1 MTATPA
7 DALLMSRRLAR
18 QLLAGGFLVVLIVI
32 AAVLPVPYVTLSPG
46 PVIDTLGEV
55 AGQPLINIDGAPVYA
70 TSGQLDLT
78 TVSENGGPGRRIS
91 LLEALAGWVRPT
103 VAVLPEGLLYPPDA
117 DPAQLE
123 EQNTEDMLESQD
135 AAKVAALRQ
144 AGVPIRSTVVV
155 SEVAADG
162 PSVGVLEA
170 GDVIVDVNG
179 VPVATPEN
187 LRDEVTSVQPGDVV
201 RLSIDRDGSEQSVD
215 VTTEAAAD
223 DPDRAVIGVVPTVGY
238 DSDVSVDIELDNV
251 GGPSAGLMFSLGIYD
266 KLTRGALTGGRHI
279 AGTGTMAV
287 DGSVGAIGGIQQKL
301 RAADAAGAEL
311 FLVPADNCAEALE
324 AAPDGLV
331 LVRVDSLRGA
341 TRALR
346 DLKLEGDLT
355 TLPACSAA

>member
-1 MTATPA
+1 
-7 DALLMSRRLAR
+7 MSRRLAR
-18 QLLAGGFLVVLIVI
+18 QLVAGGFLLVLIVV

-55 AGQPLINIDGAPVYA
+55 AGKPLISIEGAPVYD
-70 TSGQLDLT
+70 TTGQLDLT

-91 LLEALAGWVRPT
+91 LLEVLAGWVRPA

-123 EQNTEDMLESQD
+123 QQNTEDMLESQD
-135 AAKVAALRQ
+135 AATVAALRQ
-144 AGVPIRSTVVV
+144 ARVPVRPTAVV
-155 SEVAADG
+155 SEVAPDG
-162 PSVGVLEA
+162 PSAGVLEV
-170 GDVIVDVNG
+170 GDVIAAVNG
-179 VPVATPEN
+179 VAVATPED
-187 LRDEVTSVQPGDVV
+187 LRDEVTRAQPGDVV
-201 RLSIDRDGSEQSVD
+201 RLRIDRDGIGQSVL
-215 VTTEAAAD
+215 VTTQAAEG
-223 DPDRAVIGVVPTVGY
+223 DPERAVIGVVPTVGY
-238 DSDVSVDIELDNV
+238 DSDVTVDIELENV

-301 RAADAAGAEL
+301 RAAQAAGAEL
-311 FLVPADNCAEALE
+311 FLVPADNCTDALE

-341 TRALR
+341 TRALQDLRR
-346 DLKLEGDLT
+346 DGDLDN
-355 TLPACSAA
+355 LPDC